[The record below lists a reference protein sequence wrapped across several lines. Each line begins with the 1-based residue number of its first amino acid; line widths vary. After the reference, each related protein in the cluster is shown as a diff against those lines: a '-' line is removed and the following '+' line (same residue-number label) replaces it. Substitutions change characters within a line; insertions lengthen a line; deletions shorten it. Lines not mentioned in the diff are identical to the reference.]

1 LELKQQGTQQSV
13 KKIMNRKNNQIG
25 WSGRERATLIGVCVA
40 GIMLTTDITSVGVA
54 LDKIAQE
61 LNASLAGLQWVMNA
75 YNLTFGAF
83 LLSAGSLADL
93 LGRRRVF
100 TVGIVLFITAALLC
114 GFSQTPTM
122 LILFRTLEGICAAL
136 VLPSGTASIAY
147 EFRDDSERAKAFGIL
162 GSSFGIGLALG
173 PLLGGALTSALSWR
187 WIFLI
192 NVPAGLAV
200 LALAVSRM
208 RESSDP
214 ETTRVDWLGFFTFTL
229 CLFLFVYALIGGPE
243 LGWGSLK
250 IVGALLGAVVFVAL
264 FILVERLQRRSMFD
278 LELFRKPTFIAAQLL
293 PVVAS
298 FGFVA
303 PLIYI
308 PLYFQSVSGYSP
320 LKAGLALLLLTVPVS
335 VVPTLVGRLA
345 AHLPLRILLSTG
357 LVLVGLGCLGMSG
370 LEVNGGRAALLS
382 GLLVTGIGTGIV
394 NGLMDN
400 LAVSVVS
407 SERSGMAAGIFN
419 TMRVVGD
426 ATAIAGAGAIL
437 IALTRSRLLDLLWGT
452 SVVARDTAAGFAN
465 QVARGEINNAA
476 ASVSSAGREVF
487 IQAATQSYVSALS
500 NLLIIIA
507 CISFI
512 GAVLILALVRAGDFF
527 SAPNSKPQSS

>member
-1 LELKQQGTQQSV
+1 
-13 KKIMNRKNNQIG
+13 
-25 WSGRERATLIGVCVA
+25 
-40 GIMLTTDITSVGVA
+40 MLTTDITSVGVA

-229 CLFLFVYALIGGPE
+229 CLFLFVYALIAGPE

-264 FILVERLQRRSMFD
+264 FILVERLQHRSMFD

-452 SVVARDTAAGFAN
+452 SVLARDTAAGFAN